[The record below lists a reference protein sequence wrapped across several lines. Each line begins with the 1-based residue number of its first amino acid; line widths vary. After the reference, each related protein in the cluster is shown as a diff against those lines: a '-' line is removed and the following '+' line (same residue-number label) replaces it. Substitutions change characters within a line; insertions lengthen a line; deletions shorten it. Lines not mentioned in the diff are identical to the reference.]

1 MCNSETAHGQEPVAW
16 VWNPTKEAWEKVHVF
31 GLWQQ
36 GAIYAFGPTPP
47 AAPVQEPVK
56 PYAYEYGRDNG
67 DGTYSVVIDK
77 GSLVQT
83 QPAVYNYVR
92 PQNAHKNWPIKELF
106 DRPPAAQPVP
116 NVQESSTSYP
126 MTLTCTRCGAVDKGT
141 LTVPNVQR
149 QWVGLTDEEF
159 LESLLREG
167 SQEIVGV
174 TTYVTSK
181 RTMGL
186 LHSAKLIRD
195 FVNAKLKEKNDH
207 E

>member
-1 MCNSETAHGQEPVAW
+1 MNDQEALI
-16 VWNPTKEAWEKVHVF
+16 KEAKDPNIV
-31 GLWQQ
+31 GLNPKQAVAHLLCLLQ
-36 GAIYAFGPTPP
+36 DCADAM
-47 AAPVQEPVK
+47 AKA
-56 PYAYEYGRDNG
+56 
-67 DGTYSVVIDK
+67 
-77 GSLVQT
+77 
-83 QPAVYNYVR
+83 QPA
-92 PQNAHKNWPIKELF
+92 P
-106 DRPPAAQPVP
+106 
-116 NVQESSTSYP
+116 VQESSTSYP
-126 MTLTCTRCGAVDKGT
+126 MALTCTRCGAVDKGT

-195 FVNAKLKEKNDH
+195 FVNAKLKEKNH
-207 E
+207 G